1 MRANFWINLTLLV
14 FLNGALPT
22 YGQTEKVV
30 WEASSSG
37 KTVSFRG
44 VCAISAQA
52 CWVSGTKG
60 IVLRTTDAGKTWES
74 VGPANCESL
83 DFRDIEAWDEL
94 TAVIMSSGEEDRIY
108 RTEDGGKTWSLVFEH
123 PNRAAFFDGFAFAD
137 TNTGWLM
144 GDPIDGQLLI
154 LKTIDGGRTWTELP
168 RERLPAIE
176 AGEAGFAASGTN
188 IAAISSDSFAIAL
201 GGAKPG
207 DEFERSRI
215 VSTKDDGVSW
225 TVQIVPLRRSEAG
238 GIFSICRLSTDSWAA
253 VGGNYKQADVTSQT
267 AALTRDGGISWK
279 SVNASSPSGYRS
291 CVAAGLDSS
300 ENPILITVGPNGT
313 DTSRDQGETWQRA
326 ADEGFHALDFS
337 PDRKAGWAAGSD
349 GRIARWRGE

>member
-1 MRANFWINLTLLV
+1 MNPKFQITL
-14 FLNGALPT
+14 ALMTVLCVVQPT
-22 YGQTEKVV
+22 FGQTEKTV
-30 WEASSSG
+30 WEALNSG
-37 KTVSFRG
+37 KTASFRG
-44 VCAISAQA
+44 VCAISAQS
-52 CWVSGTKG
+52 CWVSGTRG

-123 PNRAAFFDGFAFAD
+123 PNRSAFFDGFAFAD
-137 TNTGWLM
+137 NNTGWLM

-176 AGEAGFAASGTN
+176 EGEAGFAASGTN
-188 IAAISSDSFAIAL
+188 IMAISPTGFAIAL
-201 GGAKPG
+201 GGAKPD
-207 DEFERSRI
+207 DEFERSRV

-225 TVQIVPLRRSEAG
+225 TVQTVPMRRSEAG
-238 GIFSICRLSTDSWAA
+238 GIFSICRLGPDNWTA
-253 VGGNYKQADVTSQT
+253 VGGNYKQADETRQT
-267 AALTRDGGISWK
+267 AAFTRDGGISWK
-279 SVNASSPSGYRS
+279 DVTASSPSGYRS

-300 ENPILITVGPNGT
+300 ENPLLIAVGPNGT
-313 DTSRDQGETWQRA
+313 DISCDQGATWQRA

-349 GRIARWRGE
+349 GRISRWRGH

>member
-1 MRANFWINLTLLV
+1 MSPKFRIALALMSLLSGVLPV
-14 FLNGALPT
+14 F
-22 YGQTEKVV
+22 GQTEKAV
-30 WEASSSG
+30 WEALNSG
-37 KTVSFRG
+37 KNLSFRG
-44 VCAISAQA
+44 VCAISAQ
-52 CWVSGTKG
+52 CSWVSGTKG
-60 IVLRTTDAGKTWES
+60 TVLRTTDAGKTWES

-108 RTEDGGKTWSLVFEH
+108 RTEDGGQTWSLVFEH
-123 PNRAAFFDGFAFAD
+123 PNRSAFFDGFAFAD

-154 LKTIDGGRTWTELP
+154 LKTIDGGRTWTEP
-168 RERLPAIE
+168 TRDRLPAIE
-176 AGEAGFAASGTN
+176 TGEAGFAASGTN
-188 IAAISSDSFAIAL
+188 IVAISPTSFAIAL

-225 TVQIVPLRRSEAG
+225 TVQTVPMRRSEAG
-238 GIFSICRLSTDSWAA
+238 GIFSICRSGPDNWTA
-253 VGGNYKQADVTSQT
+253 VGGNYKQADETNQT
-267 AALTRDGGISWK
+267 AALTPSGGTSWK
-279 SVNASSPSGYRS
+279 SVSGSPPSGYRS
-291 CVAAGLDSS
+291 CVAEGLDSS
-300 ENPILITVGPNGT
+300 GNAILITVGPNGT
-313 DTSRDQGETWQRA
+313 DTSSDQGETWQRA

-349 GRIARWRGE
+349 GRISRWRGH

>member
-1 MRANFWINLTLLV
+1 MSVNFRITLALIAV
-14 FLNGALPT
+14 FYAALPVV
-22 YGQTEKVV
+22 GQTEKVV
-30 WEASSSG
+30 WDAANSG
-37 KTVSFRG
+37 KKISFRG
-44 VCAISAQA
+44 VCTISSQS

-60 IVLRTTDAGKTWES
+60 TVLRTTDGGTTWDS
-74 VGPANCESL
+74 VGPPHCEGL
-83 DFRDIEAWDEL
+83 DFRDIEAWDEQ

-154 LKTIDGGRTWTELP
+154 LKTVDGGRTWTELP

-188 IAAISSDSFAIAL
+188 IAAISPTGFAIAL

-207 DEFERSRI
+207 DEFELSRI

-225 TVQIVPLRRSEAG
+225 TVQIVPMRRSEAG
-238 GIFSICRLSTDSWAA
+238 GIFSVCRLSTDSWAA
-253 VGGNYKQADVTSQT
+253 VGGNYKQADDTNQT
-267 AALTRDGGISWK
+267 AAWTRDAGNSWK
-279 SVNASSPSGYRS
+279 SVSKSSPSGYRS
-291 CVAAGLDSS
+291 SVACCLDSS
-300 ENPILITVGPNGT
+300 GNQVLVTVGPNGT
-313 DTSRDQGETWQRA
+313 DFSRDRGESWERI
-326 ADEGFHALDFS
+326 ADEGFHAIDFS

-349 GRIARWRGE
+349 GRISRWRGE